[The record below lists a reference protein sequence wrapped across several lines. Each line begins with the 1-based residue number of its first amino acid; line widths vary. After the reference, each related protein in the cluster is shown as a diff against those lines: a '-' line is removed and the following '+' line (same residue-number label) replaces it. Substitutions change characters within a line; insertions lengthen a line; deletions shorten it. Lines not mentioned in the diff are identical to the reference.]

1 MELVVRKNDLLREL
15 QFFQGI
21 VERKN
26 TIPILANVLIEADG
40 NSVRLLATDLEVS
53 LRSTCEASVAKKGV
67 LTLPAKKL
75 FEIVKALP
83 DSEVTIQQDGTN
95 VKVSAER
102 FESRMATL
110 PREDFPTLP
119 EPKGETV
126 TIPRAALREMIEKT
140 QFAITGEDT
149 RYYLNGALLVIKD
162 KQMTMVATDGHRL
175 ALVNVTREEAA
186 PSEKRAII
194 PKKTLTELS
203 RLLADGDGD
212 VMYEL
217 GENHRSSTSADGCS
231 ISRINEGQFPAYE
244 RVIPKGNDKKIEF
257 ERDRLTSA
265 VKRVAILAND
275 RSRAVKF
282 EIGGGKVEISSSS
295 PEFGDA
301 HEQVAVDY
309 RGPALQICFN
319 EQYVSDFLG
328 VVKTDNVE
336 LESEGRSQPG
346 GDAAH
351 RRRRVR
357 LHLRDHADAS
367 VRPTPDRR
375 HGATV
380 KAPTADT
387 RGTRRLRHG
396 GRQTR
401 RIQWI
406 KWNHSTTNRRR
417 RGSRVRT
424 AMATATPRITAPTR
438 SRFSRASRPSGS
450 GPAMYIGST
459 GPAGLHH
466 LVYEVVDNSID
477 EALAGFCDRGQRH
490 DPQRQL
496 GHRRRQRPRH
506 PRRHARD
513 RQVGRR
519 GRSDRAARR
528 RQVRERRLQGH
539 PAASTASACR
549 WSTRCRSRSTLEI
562 WRDGQVYQQSYER
575 GKPDSDLV
583 DHRHDEA
590 SRHEDHVQ
598 ARRARLRDD
607 RVQLRHAGATACASS
622 PS

>member
-1 MELVVRKNDLLREL
+1 MELVARKNDLLREL

-83 DSEVTIQQDGTN
+83 DSEITIQQDGTN

-126 TIPRAALREMIEKT
+126 TIPRAALREMIDKT

-175 ALVNVTREEAA
+175 ALVNVTRAEAA
-186 PSEKRAII
+186 PVEKRAII

-203 RLLADGDGD
+203 RLLADGEGD
-212 VMYEL
+212 VTYEL
-217 GENHRSSTSADGCS
+217 GENHQFFDVGGRLL

-282 EIGGGKVEISSSS
+282 EIGSGKVDISSSS

-301 HEQVAVDY
+301 HEQVAVEY
-309 RGPALQICFN
+309 PGPALQICFN
-319 EQYVSDFLG
+319 ERYVSDFLG

-336 LESEGRSQPG
+336 LELKDEVSQAVMRPINADG
-346 GDAAH
+346 YDYTY
-351 RRRRVR
+351 VIMPMR
-357 LHLRDHADAS
+357 L
-367 VRPTPDRR
+367 
-375 HGATV
+375 
-380 KAPTADT
+380 
-387 RGTRRLRHG
+387 
-396 GRQTR
+396 
-401 RIQWI
+401 
-406 KWNHSTTNRRR
+406 
-417 RGSRVRT
+417 
-424 AMATATPRITAPTR
+424 
-438 SRFSRASRPSGS
+438 
-450 GPAMYIGST
+450 
-459 GPAGLHH
+459 
-466 LVYEVVDNSID
+466 
-477 EALAGFCDRGQRH
+477 
-490 DPQRQL
+490 
-496 GHRRRQRPRH
+496 
-506 PRRHARD
+506 
-513 RQVGRR
+513 
-519 GRSDRAARR
+519 
-528 RQVRERRLQGH
+528 
-539 PAASTASACR
+539 
-549 WSTRCRSRSTLEI
+549 
-562 WRDGQVYQQSYER
+562 
-575 GKPDSDLV
+575 
-583 DHRHDEA
+583 
-590 SRHEDHVQ
+590 
-598 ARRARLRDD
+598 
-607 RVQLRHAGATACASS
+607 
-622 PS
+622 